1 MKFKKKKKKKK
12 MSVGWHVQ
20 PDMAQVGLM
29 LVGGKVPARSSFGY
43 LKSAHHDTSTISN
56 PTC

>member
-1 MKFKKKKKKKK
+1 

-29 LVGGKVPARSSFGY
+29 LVRGKVPARSSFGY